1 MSDYITA
8 VRTASGD
15 KKIDYES
22 LANLPKINGVEL
34 KGDMPIAGGDSIV
47 PAPTSADNGKIL
59 RVVDGKAT
67 WVSLPGASG
76 VSF

>member
-1 MSDYITA
+1 MSGYITA

-34 KGDMPIAGGDSIV
+34 KGGMAITIV
-47 PAPTSADNGKIL
+47 PAPAPADNGKIL
-59 RVVDGKAT
+59 RVVDGSPA
-67 WVSLPGASG
+67 WVSLASATG

>member
-34 KGDMPIAGGDSIV
+34 KGDMSIAGGDSIV

-59 RVVDGKAT
+59 RVVDGNPV
-67 WVSLPGASG
+67 WVSLPSATG